1 MWRRTAPLHGTQE
14 NDRPRPTATK
24 RERQSRHQ
32 RLTMTIW
39 DLDPRVQSYLE
50 GRMGLPLAAFPR
62 ASMGVRESPKRTDE
76 HGNRLFIVR
85 IADGALAT
93 GIPRIV
99 AAIAPVLRSMTI
111 SELFSPLGQA
121 ELGRAMEPGG
131 IAPLALGFD
140 YTLAGQR
147 DFRPVKTRHTPVA
160 LTRKDIPPEQLQ
172 LRMSERRPHV
182 EAKQED
188 FVWAFACYHDDADAT
203 ATELAPFGPRCAS
216 IAVIIW
222 KAPDLAEFGVGTEE
236 GFRGRGYGLAAVSAA
251 TKFVLEQGAVAWY
264 GAYAT
269 NVPSLRIARR
279 LGYGLAWQTIWD

>member
-1 MWRRTAPLHGTQE
+1 MRFC
-14 NDRPRPTATK
+14 
-24 RERQSRHQ
+24 
-32 RLTMTIW
+32 
-39 DLDPRVQSYLE
+39 DLDRRIRSYLE
-50 GRMGLPLAAFPR
+50 DKVGFPLATFPR
-62 ASMGVRESPKRTDE
+62 TGVEVRESPKRTDE
-76 HGNRLFIVR
+76 RGNRLLIVR
-85 IADGALAT
+85 IADGVLAT

-131 IAPLALGFD
+131 IGPFALGFD
-140 YTLAGQR
+140 YALADQQ

-222 KAPDLAEFGVGTEE
+222 KAPDLAGFGVGTEE
-236 GFRGRGYGLAAVSAA
+236 AFRGRGYALAAVSAA
-251 TKFVLEQGAVAWY
+251 TRFVLEQGAVAQY